1 MRFVWQIS
9 QIRSL
14 YTFYCSRQ
22 AQANTRLSEI
32 MSDPAQAAPLRECWE
47 TIQPFT
53 HSWDLGSMLIKPV
66 QRIMKYPMLFNEL
79 VALTTPAHPDY
90 FSLKQAAASASVVA
104 DEINEVKRRKD
115 LVEQAISNG
124 NGKKQIAI
132 SPTNAMGTINKENK
146 LSFKLAKRFGK
157 NREKDKDK
165 TSPVVGS
172 LSHLNISP
180 SADAELKSLIKQLES
195 DDMCII
201 RIAEEVERFPDLM
214 RQYWF
219 SQLAVAGAWH
229 EVYTL
234 DSSDLID
241 RRMQVYRNM
250 AELILKYPWVNL
262 VSRIKTECGSIQANI
277 DLIRDGSFHR
287 TRISSTR

>member
-1 MRFVWQIS
+1 
-9 QIRSL
+9 
-14 YTFYCSRQ
+14 
-22 AQANTRLSEI
+22 
-32 MSDPAQAAPLRECWE
+32 
-47 TIQPFT
+47 
-53 HSWDLGSMLIKPV
+53 MLIKPV

-79 VALTTPAHPDY
+79 LALSTPAHPDY
-90 FSLKQAAASASVVA
+90 FSLKQAASSASAVA

-124 NGKKQIAI
+124 NGKKPLAI
-132 SPTNAMGTINKENK
+132 SPTQTTNTINKENK

-157 NREKDKDK
+157 NKEKDRQK

-172 LSHLNISP
+172 LAHLNISP
-180 SADAELKSLIKQLES
+180 LNDAELKSLIKQLES
-195 DDMCII
+195 NDMCIA
-201 RIAEEVERFPDLM
+201 RIGEEVEHFPELM

-219 SQLAVAGAWH
+219 SQLAVAAAWH

-262 VSRIKTECGSIQANI
+262 VS
-277 DLIRDGSFHR
+277 
-287 TRISSTR
+287 